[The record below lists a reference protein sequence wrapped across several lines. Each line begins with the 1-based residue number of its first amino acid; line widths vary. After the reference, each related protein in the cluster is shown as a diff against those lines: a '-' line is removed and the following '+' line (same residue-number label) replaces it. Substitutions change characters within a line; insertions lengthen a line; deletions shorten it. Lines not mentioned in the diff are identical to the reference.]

1 MTMNNHIS
9 IFARTGLLTALLLM
23 VLSFTPDVY
32 LFAEP
37 ADTEAAP
44 LFIQQEETAAEQD
57 TSAANPK
64 VISDKIASLD
74 ELFSVNKIISA
85 VVLLLFTFLFNRAL
99 LFLLGRLAENKGA
112 YRLIIKR
119 LIPFLNILIWALAIY
134 AVIAGIIDPPVETV
148 LAVGAS
154 VGIAVGFAAQD
165 ILKNIFG
172 GFIIIMDR
180 PFQVGDKIEVGNYYG
195 EVTAIG
201 LRSTRIVTPDDSAIT
216 VPNADLVNNSVSNTN
231 SGALFCQVVSEIYL
245 PATTNLAEVREVAY
259 KAAISSRYVFLNQ
272 PVVVLTENVLHERNF
287 AIKLKIKAYVLDIRY
302 EFRLKSEITE
312 LVLEELNRRK
322 LIPAYTRPP
331 EEPAAG

>member
-1 MTMNNHIS
+1 MNNRLLKIT
-9 IFARTGLLTALLLM
+9 RTGILSALLLM
-23 VLSFTPDVY
+23 LVSIIPDAG
-32 LFAEP
+32 LLAEP
-37 ADTEAAP
+37 SGAEPAP
-44 LFIQQEETAAEQD
+44 LFIQQEAAAASPDTTAAD
-57 TSAANPK
+57 AK

-85 VVLLLFTFLFNRAL
+85 IILLLFTFLFNRAL
-99 LFLLGRLAENKGA
+99 LFLLGRLAENKGS

-216 VPNADLVNNSVSNTN
+216 VPNAELVNNSVSNTN
-231 SGALFCQVVSEIYL
+231 SGALFCQVVSEVYL

-312 LVLEELNRRK
+312 LVLEELNRRS
-322 LIPAYTRPP
+322 LIPAYNRPP
-331 EEPAAG
+331 EAPSAE